1 MGVDSATPKGRL
13 LTDYFIPLT
22 PTKKKFWRDLTKK
35 TSLRHRVLREEM
47 II

>member
-22 PTKKKFWRDLTKK
+22 PTKKILAGFDKK
-35 TSLRHRVLREEM
+35 KLRFDIVF
-47 II
+47 